1 MLIGSTA
8 VSSWEPDPSDD
19 EPDEAST
26 PITVRLAP
34 SVVTVCPTALRP
46 PNSSEAVSAPS
57 TTTLARRST
66 SSWVKN
72 RPLCSFRERTSSHDG
87 VVPAS
92 WVVQL
97 VVPATSETCAPVVG
111 ATWATSGTTV
121 LSAIEEAS
129 CRVSVDALPKPPRT
143 PDDEVLLPGE
153 TTSRL
158 LPSELIWSRTR
169 SWAPWPRPTVR
180 ITDETP
186 MMMPSMVSAERSRWE
201 TIADQPVRR
210 VSAQVMA
217 RSRRRARRAPDRP
230 ARRPRARG

>member
-1 MLIGSTA
+1 M
-8 VSSWEPDPSDD
+8 SSCDEESSDD

-26 PITVRLAP
+26 PITVRLVP
-34 SVVTVCPTALRP
+34 WVVTDCPTALRP

-57 TTTLARRST
+57 TTTRARRST
-66 SSWVKN
+66 SSWVKK
-72 RPLCSFRERTSSHDG
+72 RPLCSVRERTSSQAG

-97 VVPATSETCAPVVG
+97 VVPATSETDEPVVG
-111 ATWATSGTTV
+111 ATRATSGTTEW
-121 LSAIEEAS
+121 SAIEAAS
-129 CRVSVDALPKPPRT
+129 WRVSVDALPKPPRT

-158 LPSELIWSRTR
+158 LPSALIWSRTL
-169 SWAPWPRPTVR
+169 SWAPCPRPTVR

-186 MMMPSMVSAERSRWE
+186 MMMPSMVSADRSRCE

-210 VSAQVMA
+210 VSIQVMT
-217 RSRRRARRAPDRP
+217 RSRRPAPRWCVRHARPR
-230 ARRPRARG
+230 RARG